1 MKNYILSILIIIPFF
16 VLSQTDEKVIS
27 DIYTNSLT
35 KGQSY
40 NWLDHGVT
48 PHRSESPH
56 QYQSVA
62 AGYPP
67 RHKRHQ

>member
-35 KGQSY
+35 GCNQTLSKPKFSNSSFVQATAFSA
-40 NWLDHGVT
+40 
-48 PHRSESPH
+48 PREPESLLPILLE
-56 QYQSVA
+56 
-62 AGYPP
+62 
-67 RHKRHQ
+67 R